1 MRSRKILL
9 TLECGGEM
17 SSLTVAVNLT
27 VDSAVTPPNR
37 VGHNDDCRTVRNVRR
52 CIRRVCIEFVP
63 GGSIQTGGFAA
74 LAE

>member
-27 VDSAVTPPNR
+27 VDSAVRYFDISVVIPLF
-37 VGHNDDCRTVRNVRR
+37 DTVN
-52 CIRRVCIEFVP
+52 I
-63 GGSIQTGGFAA
+63 
-74 LAE
+74 